1 MKKIAVIG
9 ANAPLLPFYKQAYAM
24 GYRLIGIAW
33 EEGAVCK
40 KYCEKFYPVSF
51 VDKEAVLDICRKENV
66 DGITSFSLESAL
78 PTLVYVAQHLG
89 LVSNTEECVELTK
102 SKFAMRKAFAKHDI
116 PVPGYHLIG
125 NEADL
130 YDKKIKFSAIIKPAD
145 GGGSQGINK
154 CADIE
159 ELKDAY
165 NFAKDHSRSKT
176 VIVED
181 YIDGREFCVEYLS
194 YKGKHYFLQIT
205 DKVTSGAP
213 HFIEMQHHQPG
224 NISEQQSEAI
234 RDMVE
239 KALTALKIEN
249 SPSHTE
255 IKLNSRGELYII
267 EIGARLGGG
276 HITSDLVR
284 LSTMVKGALELA
296 TGDFTTSK
304 TNEYHFAGVY
314 FYSKLAE
321 YVGDVIK
328 QHKDDPEVVECEL
341 MEGELPEAYSNAD
354 RMGYIIYQSDK
365 GRVNYETTPRNNNTS
380 LCYKFV
386 KVLNPFKLVA

>member
-9 ANAPLLPFYKQAYAM
+9 ANDPLLPFYKQAYAM
-24 GYRLIGIAW
+24 GYRLI
-33 EEGAVCK
+33 
-40 KYCEKFYPVSF
+40 KFP
-51 VDKEAVLDICRKENV
+51 
-66 DGITSFSLESAL
+66 
-78 PTLVYVAQHLG
+78 
-89 LVSNTEECVELTK
+89 
-102 SKFAMRKAFAKHDI
+102 
-116 PVPGYHLIG
+116 
-125 NEADL
+125 
-130 YDKKIKFSAIIKPAD
+130 AIIKPTD
-145 GGGSQGINK
+145 GGGIQGIKK

-159 ELKDAY
+159 ELKNAY

-181 YIDGREFCVEYLS
+181 FIDGREFSVEYLS

-213 HFIEMQHHQPG
+213 HFIEMQHHQTA
-224 NISEQQSEAI
+224 NISEQQSKAI

-255 IKLNSRGELYII
+255 IKLNSRGELCII
-267 EIGARLGGG
+267 EIEARLDGG

-284 LSTMVKGALELA
+284 LSTGYDLVRGALELA
-296 TGDFTTSK
+296 TGDFTIPK
-304 TNEYHFAGVY
+304 INECHFAGVY

-365 GRVNYETTPRNNNTS
+365 GRVNYETTPPRNNNTS
-380 LCYKFV
+380 FCYKFV